1 VGLNAAIAIKL
12 LHELHFFSITQKD
25 NKKHAIIAA
34 EKADLNADDKYTAEV
49 TEQVRQVSTEW
60 NTSIARY
67 SFP

>member
-12 LHELHFFSITQKD
+12 LHELQFFSITQKD

-34 EKADLNADDKYTAEV
+34 EKADLNADDKYTAEA
-49 TEQVRQVSTEW
+49 TEQVRQVSPEW